1 MKQFFAGLVLLG
13 CFTIQA
19 TGQDTLSLGVFTGSG
34 STNVLL
40 STSTTINRYSRTIS
54 LYSAAEMVV
63 AGGSTGNITSLAWDK
78 SGSGEYTTNDAYIK
92 IYLKHVTD
100 TIWSNAPSWDA
111 VATGATEVFTS
122 STYSIP
128 TGLGWKYVPFTTPF
142 VWNGVDAVAVMVE
155 WDRASAPTGAINWG
169 RSTTAATNATRV
181 GSASLASLVLIVNS
195 NRPLIRFV
203 INSGAPV
210 AVTAVQTGTQ
220 GNVPATITTHVG
232 SLQMTA
238 NVLPANA
245 NQSVQWS
252 LTPGTGGA
260 AISPTGLVTAS
271 ANGTVWAKATS
282 TQDTTIMDSILITI
296 TNQVVIVSSVVV
308 SVQGGLPAQINLP
321 SGTLQL
327 QAAVLPAAAN
337 QAVRW
342 RVVPG
347 TGAAQIDSN
356 GLLTASLNGAV
367 TVRASALADTTI
379 FGSLE
384 VTITNQQSSV
394 SDKFAA
400 ALNIYPNPVTQG
412 RLVIAFEGYP
422 WSESAELQVFDL
434 AGRLLMQMAMTESRL
449 EMDLGHLAKG
459 NYRLSIT
466 AADKHADR
474 MFLVQ

>member
-1 MKQFFAGLVLLG
+1 
-13 CFTIQA
+13 
-19 TGQDTLSLGVFTGSG
+19 
-34 STNVLL
+34 
-40 STSTTINRYSRTIS
+40 
-54 LYSAAEMVV
+54 
-63 AGGSTGNITSLAWDK
+63 
-78 SGSGEYTTNDAYIK
+78 
-92 IYLKHVTD
+92 
-100 TIWSNAPSWDA
+100 
-111 VATGATEVFTS
+111 
-122 STYSIP
+122 
-128 TGLGWKYVPFTTPF
+128 
-142 VWNGVDAVAVMVE
+142 
-155 WDRASAPTGAINWG
+155 
-169 RSTTAATNATRV
+169 
-181 GSASLASLVLIVNS
+181 VLIVNS

-203 INSGAPV
+203 INSGVPV

-220 GNVPATITTHVG
+220 GNVPATITTNVG

-260 AISPTGLVTAS
+260 TISPTGLVTAS

-449 EMDLGHLAKG
+449 EMDLGHLANG